1 MEDPGQ
7 KETPDAPKAAAARL
21 EEMGPMTTPQK
32 VMSATLAGAVV
43 LWMFGD
49 VLGVSAVV
57 AAMMGLTVLLLTG
70 VLDWEDCLGYKPAW
84 DTLTWCV
91 LCVLCMLRWTAHTGP
106 CANLCR
112 IRAAPHAVG
121 SDPR

>member
-1 MEDPGQ
+1 MTCACPSCIAHVPVLTHDEPRPLQIDEPEQ
-7 KETPDAPKAAAARL
+7 KDTPEAPKAAAARL
-21 EEMGPMTTPQK
+21 EAMGPMTVPQK

-57 AAMMGLTVLLLTG
+57 AAMMGLTVLLFTG
-70 VLDWEDCLGYKPAW
+70 VLEWEDCLGYKPAW

-91 LCVLCMLRWTAHTGP
+91 L
-106 CANLCR
+106 
-112 IRAAPHAVG
+112 RAACWA
-121 SDPR
+121 D